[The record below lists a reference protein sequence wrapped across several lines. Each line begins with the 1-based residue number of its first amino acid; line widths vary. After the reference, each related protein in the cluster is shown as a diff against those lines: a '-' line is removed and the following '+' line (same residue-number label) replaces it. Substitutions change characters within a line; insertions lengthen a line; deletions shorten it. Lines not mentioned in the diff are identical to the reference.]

1 MRTKVN
7 ITCVFLY
14 LQVQPERT
22 EEFIEYLKSIDRLD
36 EAAVR
41 LADIINNE
49 DFVSKEGKSK
59 HQVQNWYKYKRRLE
73 A

>member
-1 MRTKVN
+1 M
-7 ITCVFLY
+7 
-14 LQVQPERT
+14 QPERT

-59 HQVQNWYKYKRRLE
+59 HQVQNKCKKNRRLE